1 MAIETYNSRPKVLI
15 PEKVSPDG
23 LALLKEGFE
32 VDEKKGLSAE
42 ELKAIIGDYEALI
55 VRSETKVTADLLGA
69 AKKLKVVARAGVGVD
84 NVDVKTATSLG
95 IIVVNSPSGNIN
107 AAAEHTIA
115 LMMAVARNVADASQ
129 SIKAGKWERS
139 RLTGIEAKGKT
150 LAIVGLGKGKSLG
163 LTVAR
168 IANGFGMRLIAFD
181 PYANESLAAAA
192 SVTLL
197 PSLAELLRQ
206 ADFLTL
212 HTPLIASTKG
222 MISRTEL
229 ATMKPTA
236 RILNVARGGMIDED
250 ALVEALDAGT
260 IAGAGIDVFT
270 SEPPEAESSASRLI
284 AHPKVVATPHLG
296 ASTKEAQENVSID
309 VCEQV
314 VSILSGELPRSA
326 VNAPIILPEEYRTL
340 QPFVT
345 LVERMGSL
353 YTQHYSG
360 KVNAASFRTT
370 FDITYEGALA
380 ELNTTKPLFA
390 ALVKGLLSPIS
401 ETLNI
406 NIVNAELLAKERG
419 ILINEQRSRENVDDK
434 PYSSFITLRAR
445 ASRSTSQ
452 ARGSRSVSP
461 LSTRKPQ
468 QQPPAPG
475 QAQLSP
481 NPQQSAQEPAPSEQV
496 IQGFV
501 SGNKPFISRLDRFS
515 GEFVPQ
521 GTLLIC
527 RNFDSV
533 GKIGYVGNLLG
544 KAGVNIKFMNVAP
557 LHDAD
562 EGGNANGKEAL
573 MILGVEGNVTAEV
586 VEGLISPEGA
596 LEASLVVL

>member
-1 MAIETYNSRPKVLI
+1 MAIPTYTSRPKVLI

-23 LALLKEGFE
+23 LDLLKDSFD
-32 VDEKKGLSAE
+32 VDQKQGLSPD
-42 ELKAIIGDYEALI
+42 ELKSIIGDYEALV
-55 VRSETKVTADLLGA
+55 VRSETKVTADLLKA

-150 LAIVGLGKGKSLG
+150 LAIVGLGKVG

-168 IANGFGMRLIAFD
+168 IANGFGMHLIAYD

-197 PSLAELLRQ
+197 PNLADLLKQ

-222 MISRTEL
+222 MISHAEL

-250 ALVEALDAGT
+250 ALVAALDAGT

-270 SEPPEAESSASRLI
+270 SEPPQPDSSASRLI

-314 VSILSGELPRSA
+314 VSILSGALPRSA
-326 VNAPIILPEEYRTL
+326 VNAPIILPEEYAKL
-340 QPFVT
+340 QPFVE
-345 LVERMGSL
+345 LVEKMGSL
-353 YTQHYSG
+353 YTQHFASSHSG
-360 KVNAASFRTT
+360 SGSAAFRTT
-370 FDITYEGALA
+370 FDLTYEGALA
-380 ELNTTKPLFA
+380 ELGTTKPLFA

-401 ETLNI
+401 ETANI
-406 NIVNAELLAKERG
+406 NIVNAELVAKERG
-419 ILINEQRSRENVDDK
+419 ILVNEQRSRENVDTLA
-434 PYSSFITLRAR
+434 YSSFITLRAR
-445 ASRSTSQ
+445 ASRSASQ
-452 ARGSRSVSP
+452 ARPASSRMPSSANTAQAGTP
-461 LSTRKPQ
+461 ASSSTGGGGAEAK
-468 QQPPAPG
+468 
-475 QAQLSP
+475 
-481 NPQQSAQEPAPSEQV
+481 EQI

-501 SGNKPFISRLDRFS
+501 SANKPFISRLDRFE

-544 KAGVNIKFMNVAP
+544 KAGVNIRFMNVAP
-557 LHDAD
+557 LHNGAGV
-562 EGGNANGKEAL
+562 EENGNGGKEAL
-573 MILGVEGNVTAEV
+573 MILGVDGEV
-586 VEGLISPEGA
+586 SESVRRGLISEEGA

>member
-1 MAIETYNSRPKVLI
+1 MIIAR
-15 PEKVSPDG
+15 
-23 LALLKEGFE
+23 
-32 VDEKKGLSAE
+32 DER
-42 ELKAIIGDYEALI
+42 
-55 VRSETKVTADLLGA
+55 VC
-69 AKKLKVVARAGVGVD
+69 KL
-84 NVDVKTATSLG
+84 T
-95 IIVVNSPSGNIN
+95 IVV
-107 AAAEHTIA
+107 
-115 LMMAVARNVADASQ
+115 
-129 SIKAGKWERS
+129 
-139 RLTGIEAKGKT
+139 
-150 LAIVGLGKGKSLG
+150 G

-168 IANGFGMRLIAFD
+168 IASGFGMRLIAYD
-181 PYANESLAAAA
+181 PYANENLAAAA

-197 PSLAELLRQ
+197 PSLADLLTQ

-222 MISRTEL
+222 MISKAEL
-229 ATMKPTA
+229 STMKPTA

-270 SEPPEAESSASRLI
+270 SEPPSANSSASRLI

-345 LVERMGSL
+345 LLEKMGSL

-401 ETLNI
+401 EALNI
-406 NIVNAELLAKERG
+406 NIVNAELVAKERG
-419 ILINEQRSRENVDDK
+419 ILINEQRSRENVEAK

-452 ARGSRSVSP
+452 ARQGCSSSP
-461 LSTRKPQ
+461 LSTRTPQ
-468 QQPPAPG
+468 TQSPSPA
-475 QAQLSP
+475 
-481 NPQQSAQEPAPSEQV
+481 QSASTQPSEQV

-501 SGNKPFISRLDRFS
+501 SGNKPYVSRLDRFS
-515 GEFVPQ
+515 GEFVAQ

-544 KAGVNIKFMNVAP
+544 KAGVNIRFMNVAP
-557 LHDAD
+557 LHDAE
-562 EGGNANGKEAL
+562 EGEERGNKEAL
-573 MILGVEGNVTAEV
+573 MILGVEGEV
-586 VEGLISPEGA
+586 SEGVRRGLISGEGA